1 MGMELR
7 HDWNSGVPL
16 APGSVTPGTVEPSA
30 PAKTNRTAKMLI
42 VTAAAAATLMWT
54 AFLCYLIAALVR
66 SLL

>member
-7 HDWNSGVPL
+7 HDWNTGVQL
-16 APGSVTPGTVEPSA
+16 APGSATPGTVEPSA
-30 PAKTNRTAKMLI
+30 PAKTNRAVKMFI
-42 VTAAAAATLMWT
+42 VAAAAAATLMWT